1 VRALAGRFRPSF
13 DGRALLTVPSPF
25 SVTVLESQ
33 ISDLQTEASRLIR
46 LLDEQKDLADKE
58 RKEVGRKVD
67 ELTKEKTA
75 KAKEVEDL
83 KERVKQFADYDEVK
97 RELEIMKVSFSSGVR
112 AKPKL
117 IFCRSQYV
125 EFAGMDLDEVAEDD
139 ASELVRMP
147 DPNADKAN
155 AHRGKPLENLLMGK
169 NRKLQDELTSLRVS
183 RRAGSLCPRVLI

>member
-58 RKEVGRKVD
+58 RKEGGRKVD

-75 KAKEVEDL
+75 KAKEVDDL

-97 RELEIMKVSFSSGVR
+97 RELEIMKVSFSCGAR
-112 AKPKL
+112 GEPKL
-117 IFCRSQYV
+117 IFRRSQYV

-183 RRAGSLCPRVLI
+183 H